1 MKIKTQY
8 SSSINQLYRSKPT
21 PQKKL
26 IAPTLVLL
34 LIMLI
39 IPLYLFID
47 SFLPLQPPS
56 KLSLYSGLTRSNFGL
71 EKQYCDLF
79 RGTWVPYPN
88 ATYYTNETCPLI
100 IDQQNCLKFGR
111 LNTDFLKWRWKPD
124 DCELPRFDATE
135 FFEMAKGKSIAFVGD
150 SVGRNQMQSL
160 LCLLATVSDP
170 ADLTLNYTS
179 GITNF
184 IRWLFPEYNLT
195 IASFWAPF
203 LVKAADSDSNGHT
216 YTSTM
221 SLYLD
226 EPEENWARDIVDF
239 DYVIVSAGQWFY
251 RPLMFYEKGRLVGC
265 ASCGQRHPEV
275 TEMSRFYGY
284 RMAFRTT
291 FRTLKDLKGY
301 KGVTFLRTFSPGH
314 YENGAWN
321 DGGNCARTRP
331 LGKEE
336 VKLEGYHMDFY
347 NAQAE
352 EFRAASWRRQN
363 KLKLLDTTGASLM
376 RPDGHPNIY
385 GRSPNRNAT
394 FNDCVHWCV
403 PGPIDTWNEFLFHL
417 MKPLESRKLSFWDQ
431 LRRSSP

>member
-1 MKIKTQY
+1 
-8 SSSINQLYRSKPT
+8 
-21 PQKKL
+21 
-26 IAPTLVLL
+26 
-34 LIMLI
+34 
-39 IPLYLFID
+39 
-47 SFLPLQPPS
+47 
-56 KLSLYSGLTRSNFGL
+56 
-71 EKQYCDLF
+71 
-79 RGTWVPYPN
+79 
-88 ATYYTNETCPLI
+88 
-100 IDQQNCLKFGR
+100 
-111 LNTDFLKWRWKPD
+111 
-124 DCELPRFDATE
+124 
-135 FFEMAKGKSIAFVGD
+135 
-150 SVGRNQMQSL
+150 
-160 LCLLATVSDP
+160 
-170 ADLTLNYTS
+170 
-179 GITNF
+179 
-184 IRWLFPEYNLT
+184 
-195 IASFWAPF
+195 
-203 LVKAADSDSNGHT
+203 
-216 YTSTM
+216 
-221 SLYLD
+221 
-226 EPEENWARDIVDF
+226 
-239 DYVIVSAGQWFY
+239 
-251 RPLMFYEKGRLVGC
+251 MFYEKGRLVGC

-347 NAQAE
+347 NAQVE